1 MTTPDFTSQLI
12 ARRAPCSPTFLK
24 SAVLRSVL
32 VGSLFLACSS
42 SNVHAD
48 VKFATE
54 TGFSITNVSESSAPI
69 EAVYSHFVQ
78 HIDMWWPK
86 DHTWWKGTLS
96 IDERAGGCFCETK
109 DNASAQHMQ
118 VSYIEPNKKV
128 VLTGGLGPLQEMGM
142 FGALTWQF
150 DEQENGE
157 GTKVTLTYTASG
169 HIHFNGK
176 PASLD
181 EAKGLVKVVDQVQA
195 QQLSALTSFSDKN

>member
-1 MTTPDFTSQLI
+1 MTTPDSTSRLI
-12 ARRAPCSPTFLK
+12 SRCAPCSQILFN
-24 SAVLRSVL
+24 SVVLRSLLLSSFLL
-32 VGSLFLACSS
+32 VCN

-54 TGFSITNVSESSAPI
+54 TGFSITNVSKSSAPI

-96 IDERAGGCFCETK
+96 IDERAGGCFCESK

-118 VSYIEPNKKV
+118 VTYIQPNKKV
-128 VLTGGLGPLQEMGM
+128 VMTGGLGPLQEMGM

-157 GTKVTLTYTASG
+157 GTTVTLTYTASG

-181 EAKGLVKVVDQVQA
+181 EAKGLVKVVDQVQE